1 MDHIIETNN
10 LSKKYGK
17 QFALKDA
24 SISIPKGSIYG
35 LVGRNGAGK
44 TTFMRL
50 ITGIQKPTEGDYK
63 IFGTDC
69 YDKAITR
76 QRKRVGALIEK
87 PGIFAD
93 LTAYS
98 NIKTQYIN
106 LGLPS
111 YEGIDELLE
120 LVGLAD
126 TGKKLAGMFS
136 LGMKQRLGIAI
147 ALAGSPDLLVLDE
160 PINGLDPE
168 GIVNIREMLLKI
180 NKERGTTILISSHI
194 LGELEHLATDYAFI
208 EKGRIVQQIS
218 AEEMKRKCR
227 KSTMI
232 KVTKPEIFCRILDDM
247 EIEYQVTGE
256 DELTVFGDF
265 VLSDVVIAA
274 AKEGAAI
281 VSSTVNDEN
290 LESYF
295 LDIIGGCE

>member
-1 MDHIIETNN
+1 MDHIIETNK
-10 LSKKYGK
+10 LSKKYGR

-50 ITGIQKPTEGDYK
+50 ITGLQRPSEGDYK
-63 IFGTDC
+63 IFGMD
-69 YDKAITR
+69 YRDKEISR

-93 LTAYS
+93 LNAYS
-98 NIKTQYIN
+98 NVKTQYIN
-106 LGLPS
+106 LGIPS
-111 YEGIDELLE
+111 YDGIDELLE
-120 LVGLAD
+120 LVGLSD

-180 NKERGTTILISSHI
+180 NRERGTTILISSHI

-208 EKGRIVQQIS
+208 EKGRIVEQIS

-227 KSTMI
+227 KSTLL
-232 KVTKPEIFCRILDDM
+232 KVTKPETFCKILDDM
-247 EIEYQVTGE
+247 EIEFQVTAE
-256 DELTVFGDF
+256 NELTVYGDF
-265 VLSDVVIAA
+265 TLSDVVIAA
-274 AKEGAAI
+274 SKEGAD
-281 VSSTVNDEN
+281 VLSSTVNDEN

-295 LDIIGGCE
+295 LDIIGGRE

>member
-1 MDHIIETNN
+1 MDHIIETNK
-10 LSKKYGK
+10 LSKKYGR

-50 ITGIQKPTEGDYK
+50 ITGLQKPSEGDYR
-63 IFGTDC
+63 IFGMD
-69 YDKAITR
+69 YRDKEIAR
-76 QRKRVGALIEK
+76 QRKKIGALIEK

-93 LTAYS
+93 LNAYS

-111 YEGIDELLE
+111 YDGIDELLE
-120 LVGLAD
+120 LVGLSG

-168 GIVNIREMLLKI
+168 GIVDIREMLLKI
-180 NKERGTTILISSHI
+180 NREKGTTILISSHI

-208 EKGRIVQQIS
+208 EKGRIVEQIS

-227 KSTMI
+227 KSTLLR
-232 KVTKPEIFCRILDDM
+232 VSKPENFCKILDDM
-247 EIEYQVTGE
+247 EIDYQVTAE
-256 DELTVFGDF
+256 NELTLYGDF
-265 VLSDVVIAA
+265 TLSDVVIAA
-274 AKEGAAI
+274 SKEGAD
-281 VSSTVNDEN
+281 VLSSTVNDEN

-295 LDIIGGCE
+295 LDIIGGRE

>member
-1 MDHIIETNN
+1 MDHIIETNK
-10 LSKKYGK
+10 LSKKYGR

-50 ITGIQKPTEGDYK
+50 ITGLQRPSEGDYK
-63 IFGTDC
+63 IFGMD
-69 YDKAITR
+69 YRDKEISR

-93 LTAYS
+93 LNAYS
-98 NIKTQYIN
+98 NVKTQYIN
-106 LGLPS
+106 LGIPS
-111 YEGIDELLE
+111 YDGIDELLE
-120 LVGLAD
+120 LVGLSD
-126 TGKKLAGMFS
+126 TGKKLSGMFS

-180 NKERGTTILISSHI
+180 NRERGTTILISSHI

-208 EKGRIVQQIS
+208 EKGRIVEQIS

-227 KSTMI
+227 KSTLL
-232 KVTKPEIFCRILDDM
+232 KVTKPETFCRILDDM
-247 EIEYQVTGE
+247 EIEFQVTAE
-256 DELTVFGDF
+256 DELTVYGDF
-265 VLSDVVIAA
+265 TLSDVVIAA
-274 AKEGAAI
+274 SKEGADI
-281 VSSTVNDEN
+281 LSSSVNDEN

-295 LDIIGGCE
+295 LDIIGGRE

>member
-1 MDHIIETNN
+1 MDHIIETNK
-10 LSKKYGK
+10 LSKKYGR

-50 ITGIQKPTEGDYK
+50 ITGLQKPSEGDYR
-63 IFGTDC
+63 IFGMD
-69 YDKAITR
+69 YRDKEIVR
-76 QRKRVGALIEK
+76 QRKRIGALIEK

-93 LTAYS
+93 LNAYS

-111 YEGIDELLE
+111 YDGIDELLE
-120 LVGLAD
+120 LVGLSG

-180 NKERGTTILISSHI
+180 NRERGTTILISSHI

-208 EKGRIVQQIS
+208 EKGRIVEQIS

-227 KSTMI
+227 KSTLLR
-232 KVTKPEIFCRILDDM
+232 VTKPETFCKILDDM
-247 EIEYQVTGE
+247 EIEYQITAE
-256 DELTVFGDF
+256 NELTLYGDF
-265 VLSDVVIAA
+265 TLSDVVIAA
-274 AKEGAAI
+274 SKEGAD
-281 VSSTVNDEN
+281 VLSSTVNDEN

-295 LDIIGGCE
+295 LDIIGGRE

>member
-1 MDHIIETNN
+1 MDHIIETNK
-10 LSKKYGK
+10 LSKKYGR

-50 ITGIQKPTEGDYK
+50 ITGLQKPSEGDYR
-63 IFGTDC
+63 IFGMD
-69 YDKAITR
+69 YRDKEIVR
-76 QRKRVGALIEK
+76 QRKRIGALIEK

-93 LTAYS
+93 LNAYS

-111 YEGIDELLE
+111 YDGIDELLE
-120 LVGLAD
+120 LVGLSG

-180 NKERGTTILISSHI
+180 NRERGTTILISSHI

-208 EKGRIVQQIS
+208 EKGRIVEQIS

-227 KSTMI
+227 KSTLLR
-232 KVTKPEIFCRILDDM
+232 VTKPETFCKILDDM
-247 EIEYQVTGE
+247 EIEYQVTAE
-256 DELTVFGDF
+256 NELTLYGDF
-265 VLSDVVIAA
+265 TLSDVVIAA
-274 AKEGAAI
+274 SKEGAD
-281 VSSTVNDEN
+281 VLSSTVNDEN

-295 LDIIGGCE
+295 LDIIGGRE

>member
-1 MDHIIETNN
+1 MDHIIETNK
-10 LSKKYGK
+10 LSKKYGR

-50 ITGIQKPTEGDYK
+50 ITGLQRPSEGDYK
-63 IFGTDC
+63 IFGMD
-69 YDKAITR
+69 YRDKEISR

-93 LTAYS
+93 LNAYS
-98 NIKTQYIN
+98 NVKTQYIN
-106 LGLPS
+106 LGIPS
-111 YEGIDELLE
+111 CDGIDELLE
-120 LVGLAD
+120 LVGLSD

-180 NKERGTTILISSHI
+180 NRERGTTILISSHI

-208 EKGRIVQQIS
+208 EKGRIVEQIS

-227 KSTMI
+227 KSTLL
-232 KVTKPEIFCRILDDM
+232 KVTKPETFCRILDDM
-247 EIEYQVTGE
+247 EIEFQVTAE
-256 DELTVFGDF
+256 NELTVYGDF
-265 VLSDVVIAA
+265 TLSDVVIAA
-274 AKEGAAI
+274 SKEGADI
-281 VSSTVNDEN
+281 LSSSVNDEN

-295 LDIIGGCE
+295 LDIIGGRE

>member
-1 MDHIIETNN
+1 MDHIIETNK
-10 LSKKYGK
+10 LSKKYGR

-50 ITGIQKPTEGDYK
+50 ITGLQKPSEGDYR
-63 IFGTDC
+63 IFGMD
-69 YDKAITR
+69 YRDKEIAR
-76 QRKRVGALIEK
+76 QRKRIGALIEK

-93 LTAYS
+93 LNAYS

-111 YEGIDELLE
+111 YDGIDELLE
-120 LVGLAD
+120 LVGLSG

-180 NKERGTTILISSHI
+180 NRERGTTILISSHI

-208 EKGRIVQQIS
+208 EKGRIVEQIS

-227 KSTMI
+227 KSTLLR
-232 KVTKPEIFCRILDDM
+232 VTKPETFCKILDDM
-247 EIEYQVTGE
+247 EIEYQITAE
-256 DELTVFGDF
+256 NELTLYGDF
-265 VLSDVVIAA
+265 TLSDVVIAA
-274 AKEGAAI
+274 SKEGAD
-281 VSSTVNDEN
+281 VLSSTVNDEN

-295 LDIIGGCE
+295 LDIIGGRE

>member
-1 MDHIIETNN
+1 MDHIIETNK
-10 LSKKYGK
+10 LSKKYGR

-50 ITGIQKPTEGDYK
+50 ITGLQRPSEGDYK
-63 IFGTDC
+63 IFGMD
-69 YDKAITR
+69 YRDKEISR

-93 LTAYS
+93 LNAYS
-98 NIKTQYIN
+98 NVKTQYIN
-106 LGLPS
+106 LGIPS
-111 YEGIDELLE
+111 YDGIDELLE
-120 LVGLAD
+120 LVGLSD

-180 NKERGTTILISSHI
+180 NRERGTTILISSHI

-208 EKGRIVQQIS
+208 EKGRIVEQIS

-227 KSTMI
+227 KSTLLR
-232 KVTKPEIFCRILDDM
+232 VTKAETFCKILDDM
-247 EIEYQVTGE
+247 EIEYQVTAE
-256 DELTVFGDF
+256 NELTLYGDF
-265 VLSDVVIAA
+265 TLSDVVIAA
-274 AKEGAAI
+274 SKEGAD
-281 VSSTVNDEN
+281 VLSSSVNDEN

-295 LDIIGGCE
+295 LDIIGGRE